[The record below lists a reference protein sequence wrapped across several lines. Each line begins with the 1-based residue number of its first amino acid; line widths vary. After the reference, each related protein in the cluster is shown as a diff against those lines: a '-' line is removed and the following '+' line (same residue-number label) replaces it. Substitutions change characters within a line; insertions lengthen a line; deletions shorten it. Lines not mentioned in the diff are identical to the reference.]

1 MSSSSDLSAWGTA
14 ESIAAIARPGDLIE
28 FSRLGYAHWAV
39 YIGNGSVIHVFL
51 ECKGLGNSAEIKEE
65 RLLKVCGGD
74 KCRINNHA
82 NEAKKKGLQALP
94 PEVVVANAKSY
105 VGHETPYG
113 LLSDN
118 CEFFATS
125 CRYGDAF
132 CHQVS
137 TRRMISIL
145 MRVSNNDGPVLQI
158 DSKSSLMDTIAIICG
173 VVGGVALGEKKFLE
187 WKQGNAERAYESGN
201 RTRAANQFN

>member
-132 CHQVS
+132 CHQ
-137 TRRMISIL
+137 
-145 MRVSNNDGPVLQI
+145 I